1 MNWRGWMKMVFHQPL
16 VPVFP
21 MAKEILSKTKLLGSS
36 RHGDPETGNSRS
48 GKDAKKRGMSK
59 FHLPS
64 IGRSRSMQ
72 PKQTKKSGISP
83 DVPVYFSQPLTS
95 EPETLVA
102 DEMGA
107 MQSTQR
113 SSFSVMSHPLNQPS
127 PSI

>member
-1 MNWRGWMKMVFHQPL
+1 MKMVFHQPL

-36 RHGDPETGNSRS
+36 RHGDAETSNSRS
-48 GKDAKKRGMSK
+48 GKDAKKRSM

-83 DVPVYFSQPLTS
+83 DIPVYISQPLTS
-95 EPETLVA
+95 EPETLAA

-113 SSFSVMSHPLNQPS
+113 SSFSVMSHPLNKSS